1 MPAIHYDFDRSRN
14 SGEQVRLRKRGW
26 CSLRNTRRSPPLE
39 ILVIKTLSMIAIRE
53 SRVYGSVKV
62 KMWETWR
69 RAARQQ
75 DAQRGNTHKCGM
87 I

>member
-1 MPAIHYDFDRSRN
+1 MPAIHHDFDKRRSSR
-14 SGEQVRLRKRGW
+14 GQVRRRNRRRS
-26 CSLRNTRRSPPLE
+26 SLPSTGRSPPLE
-39 ILVIKTLSMIAIRE
+39 ILMIKTLSMIVIRE
-53 SRVYGSVKV
+53 RVDGSVKV

-75 DAQRGNTHKCGM
+75 DAQSGNAHEPGA